1 MATLEGAVYYYYSCE
16 SCEDSGNSVSDT
28 SVDLMLGYETEL
40 VVKTNSMFCLV
51 LCRIIPSIALVLGH
65 IRSDVIFNLRAFEEQ
80 SG

>member
-1 MATLEGAVYYYYSCE
+1 MATLEEAVYYYYSCE

-40 VVKTNSMFCLV
+40 VKTDSMFCLV

-65 IRSDVIFNLRAFEEQ
+65 IRSDVICNLRAFEEQ